1 MPGPHR
7 LTRHRLALSFLV
19 NVFDDV
25 AKVVEWDE
33 EGGEGEGERECSGS
47 ENENQVARLRALLV

>member
-7 LTRHRLALSFLV
+7 RTRLRGHSFLV

-33 EGGEGEGERECSGS
+33 EGEEGERERSGS
-47 ENENQVARLRALLV
+47 ENENQVARLRVFLV